1 MPKKHIYIHM
11 LSEANH
17 RACMQ
22 PIILEHAVFVM
33 AAACLSLIFGK
44 DNTLELSTNVK
55 SQQSNKQIL

>member
-1 MPKKHIYIHM
+1 M

-17 RACMQ
+17 HACMQ

-44 DNTLELSTNVK
+44 DNKFELSKNMK